1 MLTIGLLLYRRRRT
15 NRGWHRACLR
25 LRSRRKRP
33 SRQIRQLR
41 RIATIIEGD
50 PQHASK
56 LFEPVG
62 SELADVERALT
73 GCIQPADWTEF
84 SARASKK
91 MDKAYA
97 AFCSSIY
104 WGIVRGAYGGLRSF
118 GMASSSESYFKLH
131 GSFGLLAVV
140 PGDSEDINLLRM
152 RPSPNGLYD
161 YTNIALAPGRA
172 RKIQAYLAFDMD
184 GGAPASICYGTRVE
198 PPRKLQALKPNTS
211 RQVVIAP
218 MVDRAL
224 LAHEK
229 SLQLLLPEF
238 ERIANAQARR
248 DRLVHLRQLLKAKH
262 LSLASMQTSFQS
274 VHLPTE
280 QLVEVVEQLERLLG
294 ATGMAAALLLK
305 GSSGTGKTLL
315 ARKVA
320 VAAGIPFFK
329 AGVNTLKKTNLGES
343 AVAVGELWETARRS
357 KPCVLFIDEL
367 DAIFGKR
374 GSGSTDKISEEITNS
389 FLAEWSGKDVGIW
402 VIGATNRRDVIDDAI
417 LSRFGIEMAIS
428 HPDERNRAAI
438 LNQELAE
445 AGYRGTLPSNAS
457 KLTQGMSGRDIAKL
471 AQRLAAKSEGTVDFA
486 SVVRQ
491 VRAAASPIVDDLA
504 TSETLIVSAD
514 TKSRL
519 QTSCAILKDTEGWG
533 AQGVSIPTGI
543 LLEGPSGSGKTQIAR
558 TIANEGALGFVKAT
572 AADLKGLYLGHAAAN
587 VRDIFAKARAV
598 SPSILFIDELD
609 LVAPCRNGS
618 SNDALVQEI
627 ISQTL
632 QEMDGVVAQH
642 RQVFVLAA
650 TNLPENIDASILS
663 RLTERLVI
671 PLPDMDSRVRML
683 KVLFNQA
690 KIERLFECDYPLLG
704 KLSLGMSLRDIRNWL
719 ALAQRQAATRA
730 VAMGGSAAYS
740 MTRDDLLNATP
751 DAAMTA

>member
-1 MLTIGLLLYRRRRT
+1 MVVMELRYVDMTIQTYLD
-15 NRGWHRACLR
+15 
-25 LRSRRKRP
+25 SRMAK
-33 SRQIRQLR
+33 
-41 RIATIIEGD
+41 
-50 PQHASK
+50 
-56 LFEPVG
+56 VG
-62 SELADVERALT
+62 SELADVERDLT

-84 SARASKK
+84 SARATKK

-118 GMASSSESYFKLH
+118 RMASSSESYFKLH

-140 PGDSEDINLLRM
+140 PGDTEAINLLRL
-152 RPSPNGLYD
+152 RPSPNARYD
-161 YTNIALAPGRA
+161 YVSLALAPDRD
-172 RKIQAYLAFDMD
+172 RKVQAYLAFDMD
-184 GGAPASICYGTRVE
+184 GASPASICYGTRVE
-198 PPRKLQALKPNTS
+198 SPRKLQALKPNTS

-224 LAHEK
+224 LAQEK
-229 SLQLLLPEF
+229 CLQSLLPEF

-248 DRLVHLRQLLKAKH
+248 DRLIHLRQRLKCK
-262 LSLASMQTSFQS
+262 LRSFASMHTAFKS

-280 QLVEVVEQLERLLG
+280 QLIEVVEQLERLLG
-294 ATGMAAALLLK
+294 ATHMAAPLLLK

-315 ARKVA
+315 AQKVA
-320 VAAGIPFFK
+320 EAAGIHFAK
-329 AGVNTLKKTNLGES
+329 AGVNTLKKANLGES
-343 AVAVGELWETARRS
+343 AIAVRELWEAARRS

-367 DAIFGKR
+367 DAIFGQR
-374 GSGSTDKISEEITNS
+374 GSGNTDKVSEEIANT
-389 FLAEWSGKDVGIW
+389 FLAEFSGKEEGIW
-402 VIGATNRRDVIDDAI
+402 VIGATNRREVVDDAI
-417 LSRFGIEMAIS
+417 LSRFGMELELTL
-428 HPDERNRAAI
+428 PDEKNRMAI

-445 AGYRGTLPSNAS
+445 AGFNGALPANAS
-457 KLTQGMSGRDIAKL
+457 NFMQGMSGRDISML
-471 AQRLAAKSEGTVDFA
+471 AQRLAGKGGGSGDFV

-491 VRAAASPIVDDLA
+491 IRAAANPIVDTRA
-504 TSETLIVSAD
+504 TWESLIVSDD
-514 TKSRL
+514 TRSRL
-519 QTSCAILKDTEGWG
+519 QTTCAILKDAEGWG
-533 AQGVSIPTGI
+533 ARGVSIPTGI
-543 LLEGPSGSGKTQIAR
+543 LLEGPAGSGKTQIAR
-558 TIANEGALGFVKAT
+558 TIANEGSLRFVKAT

-609 LVAPCRNGS
+609 LVTPCRNGS

-632 QEMDGVVAQH
+632 QEMDGAVAQH

-663 RLTERLVI
+663 RFTERLVI
-671 PLPDMDSRVRML
+671 PLPDMESRVRML

-704 KLSLGMSLRDIRNWL
+704 KLSHGMSLRDIRNWL

-751 DAAMTA
+751 DAMTA